1 MVKREN
7 SGKMTFGCQ
16 EVTGLAGRY
25 QARHKSS
32 LFSGNAFQIRHRLV
46 LCRGE
51 AGITV
56 FVINASLSEGLAGLT
71 ELGASV
77 KNRGIINGSTGCGV
91 RRARD
96 CYHQG

>member
-1 MVKREN
+1 
-7 SGKMTFGCQ
+7 MTFGCQ

-51 AGITV
+51 AGITAI
-56 FVINASLSEGLAGLT
+56 VINASLPEGWAGLRS
-71 ELGASV
+71 LGS
-77 KNRGIINGSTGCGV
+77 GEE
-91 RRARD
+91 
-96 CYHQG
+96 